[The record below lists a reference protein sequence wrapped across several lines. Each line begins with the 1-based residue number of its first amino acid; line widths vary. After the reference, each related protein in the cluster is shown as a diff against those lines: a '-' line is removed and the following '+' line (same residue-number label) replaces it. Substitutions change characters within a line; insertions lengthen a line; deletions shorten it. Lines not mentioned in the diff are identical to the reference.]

1 MSDETDNEDSEDSTP
16 GTDIMTPEMEID
28 PWEGLT
34 AQQAQIQGLRFRGM
48 TQKAIAQILGV
59 SQPYIFKQL
68 KTIGEIHQ
76 KRGSAIDQA
85 TFAGQTTA
93 KFDLLEQKAWEIY
106 TKASGSVKDDIKPN
120 TAVMMQALQ
129 TIAGL
134 QEKKAKLLTD
144 LGLLAKVAQK
154 HEHTFKASGPT
165 LVDAWETTGR
175 EQLAH
180 TIIESQMKALQE
192 PQPPSED
199 DVEDADFTEEES
211 SSS

>member
-1 MSDETDNEDSEDSTP
+1 MSDTNDDLDTEESP
-16 GTDIMTPEMEID
+16 GAAIMTPEMEID

-34 AQQAQIQGLRFRGM
+34 AQQAQIQGLRFRGL
-48 TQKAIAQILGV
+48 TQKAIAQILNV
-59 SQPYIFKQL
+59 SQPYINKQL
-68 KTIGEIHQ
+68 NNIKEIH
-76 KRGSAIDQA
+76 KERGTSIDQA

-106 TKASGSVKDDIKPN
+106 GKAGTGEKPN

-154 HEHTFKASGPT
+154 VEHSFKASGPT
-165 LVDAWETTGR
+165 LVDSWESSGR
-175 EQLAH
+175 EQLAQ
-180 TIIESQMKALQE
+180 TIIVSQMKALPE
-192 PQPPSED
+192 PKPPEED
-199 DVEDADFTEEES
+199 IEDGEIEEETEES
-211 SSS
+211 